1 MASGLGRFGVRVTST
16 KAEPEE
22 SPNKGASAA
31 AAPAEVSA
39 GTPQRETKKRG
50 GRAKAAAKALAAK
63 APPGDVPAAADTPA
77 PKRRRGAV
85 KAAGDAKDPKDAK
98 TPKRSPQ
105 GDSEKTP
112 EKQAAPGKGM
122 WWRCNRCSFC
132 IPSSLKSS
140 ARCSR
145 KARHIRSHGIST
157 TAIQNNYLSR
167 ARMLRAVWNGKME
180 RTPGGLTKED
190 LMLNDR
196 GRVVPK
202 KRAVHSSKLF
212 IESGNA
218 KKWRKWCQAHKA
230 VRKEHG
236 ILSFLKVTKD
246 GSESQRDLYQ
256 QVVEKYN
263 APETEV
269 DTRPIVRVKVEKVVD
284 TRKQTTISDAFGA
297 KK

>member
-1 MASGLGRFGVRVTST
+1 MASAGLARFGVKITST
-16 KAEPEE
+16 KTEPEE
-22 SPNKGASAA
+22 TPNSNVGSPPSD
-31 AAPAEVSA
+31 
-39 GTPQRETKKRG
+39 QKKRRAPG
-50 GRAKAAAKALAAK
+50 DRAKAAAKALAAK
-63 APPGDVPAAADTPA
+63 APPADVPAAADTPA
-77 PKRRRGAV
+77 KKRRRGAV

-105 GDSEKTP
+105 GGADKTP

-236 ILSFLKVTKD
+236 IMAFLKVTKD
-246 GSESQRDLYQ
+246 GSESQRELYQ
-256 QVVEKYN
+256 KVVERYN
-263 APETEV
+263 APDTEE
-269 DTRPIVRVKVEKVVD
+269 DTRPIVRVKVEKFD
-284 TRKQTTISDAFGA
+284 DKRKQTTLAFGA
-297 KK
+297 KQ